1 MRTFQLVLSIVT
13 LLMVLGMFG
22 FNLWIGANFSKG
34 LTLPQCY
41 TPLNYITTALVLLT
55 MFTVFIRK

>member
-1 MRTFQLVLSIVT
+1 MRTLEVVLTIVA
-13 LLMVLGMFG
+13 LLSVLGMFV

-41 TPLNYITTALVLLT
+41 VPLNYLATAFVLFAATTVL
-55 MFTVFIRK
+55 IRK